1 MGTPEIVAEALRI
14 ADDGSVFLHEKLIT
28 EGLLSYTG
36 DYHALIEQLW
46 KKMTRYSPHTQLA
59 ILNYIRFRSGDY
71 QREMYEIMMD
81 KKAHKE
87 LRLAAS
93 SLASYEGKAVV
104 GALKEALRSSN
115 WYVRYAAAQSLEH
128 LHVNYGDV
136 VDITAGSDRYAREM
150 LMYRLESRKLQS
162 LEV

>member
-87 LRLAAS
+87 L
-93 SLASYEGKAVV
+93 
-104 GALKEALRSSN
+104 
-115 WYVRYAAAQSLEH
+115 
-128 LHVNYGDV
+128 
-136 VDITAGSDRYAREM
+136 
-150 LMYRLESRKLQS
+150 
-162 LEV
+162 